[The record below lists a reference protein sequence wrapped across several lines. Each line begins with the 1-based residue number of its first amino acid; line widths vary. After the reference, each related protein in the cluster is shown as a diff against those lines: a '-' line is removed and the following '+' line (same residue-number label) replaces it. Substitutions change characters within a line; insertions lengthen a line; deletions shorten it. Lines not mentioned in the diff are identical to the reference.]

1 MTIVHLSEF
10 VAHYGYLAVFGLI
23 LFQTVGIPLPG
34 EAALIAA
41 AVYAQHTHK
50 LDVIDIILISALA
63 TSLGGVMGYWIGR
76 RGGYPLLMRHGHH
89 VGLNPARMRLGEYL
103 FQFHGGKILLFGRV
117 IAVLRTYQS
126 VLAGIY
132 RMPFRRFVAF
142 SGLGALLWAAAIGY
156 GAYGFGG
163 LFNRMAGVLAWG
175 TLALGLGIM
184 FAIAIYLKRQ
194 ENVLQARADAALLG
208 AEQVA

>member
-208 AEQVA
+208 AEQGA

>member
-10 VAHYGYLAVFGLI
+10 VAQYGYLAVFGLI
-23 LFQTVGIPLPG
+23 LLQTIGFPLPG

-50 LDVIDIILISALA
+50 MDVIDIILVSTLA
-63 TSLGGVMGYWIGR
+63 TSLGAIVGYWIGR
-76 RGGYPLLMRHGHH
+76 RGGHPLLMRHGHH

-103 FQFHGGKILLFGRV
+103 FQFHGGKILLFGRLM
-117 IAVLRTYQS
+117 AVLRVYQS
-126 VLAGIY
+126 MLAGIY
-132 RMPFRRFVAF
+132 RMPFRRFMAF
-142 SGLGALLWAAAIGY
+142 SSLGAALWAGAVGY

-175 TLALGLGIM
+175 TLALGIGIL
-184 FAIAIYLKRQ
+184 FALAIYLKRQ
-194 ENVLQARADAALLG
+194 EGVLQARADAALLG
-208 AEQVA
+208 SEQGA

>member
-142 SGLGALLWAAAIGY
+142 SGLGALRWAAAIGY

-208 AEQVA
+208 AEQGA

>member
-163 LFNRMAGVLAWG
+163 LFNRVAGVLAWG

-208 AEQVA
+208 AEQGA

>member
-23 LFQTVGIPLPG
+23 LFQTIGFPLPG

-50 LDVIDIILISALA
+50 LDVIDIVLVSTLA
-63 TSLGGVMGYWIGR
+63 TTLGGIVGYWIGR
-76 RGGYPLLMRHGHH
+76 RGGYPVLMRHGHH

-103 FQFHGGKILLFGRV
+103 FQFHGGKILLFGRMM
-117 IAVLRTYQS
+117 AVLRVYQS
-126 VLAGIY
+126 ILAGIY
-132 RMPFRRFVAF
+132 RMPFRRFMAF
-142 SGLGALLWAAAIGY
+142 SSIGAGLWAAAVGY

-175 TLALGLGIM
+175 TLALGLGIL
-184 FAIAIYLKRQ
+184 FAAAVYLKRQ
-194 ENVLQARADAALLG
+194 EGVLQARADALLG
-208 AEQVA
+208 SEQGA

>member
-1 MTIVHLSEF
+1 VTIVHLSEF
-10 VAHYGYLAVFGLI
+10 VAHYGYMAVFGLI
-23 LFQTVGIPLPG
+23 LLQTVGLPLPG

-63 TSLGGVMGYWIGR
+63 TSVGGVIGYWIGR

-142 SGLGALLWAAAIGY
+142 SGLGSLLWATAIGY

-208 AEQVA
+208 AEQGA

>member
-1 MTIVHLSEF
+1 VTIVHLSEF
-10 VAHYGYLAVFGLI
+10 VAHYGYMAVFGLI
-23 LFQTVGIPLPG
+23 LLQTVGLPLPG

-63 TSLGGVMGYWIGR
+63 TSVGGVIGYWIGR

-89 VGLNPARMRLGEYL
+89 VGLNTARMRLGEYL

-142 SGLGALLWAAAIGY
+142 SGRRGSRATRRPRAVRRQKRL
-156 GAYGFGG
+156 
-163 LFNRMAGVLAWG
+163 RRQP
-175 TLALGLGIM
+175 
-184 FAIAIYLKRQ
+184 IAP
-194 ENVLQARADAALLG
+194 
-208 AEQVA
+208 